1 MDPWKQ
7 AEKERLERN
16 NSRRIAFHEEMALW
30 MEECTRA
37 KDERRRPG
45 WAKPKLGRLEKA
57 TPKPGV
63 DGPDGDD
70 SEGKGKDDENDGEND
85 D

>member
-57 TPKPGV
+57 TPKPDV

>member
-1 MDPWKQ
+1 MWVC
-7 AEKERLERN
+7 N
-16 NSRRIAFHEEMALW
+16 I
-30 MEECTRA
+30 
-37 KDERRRPG
+37 
-45 WAKPKLGRLEKA
+45 
-57 TPKPGV
+57 